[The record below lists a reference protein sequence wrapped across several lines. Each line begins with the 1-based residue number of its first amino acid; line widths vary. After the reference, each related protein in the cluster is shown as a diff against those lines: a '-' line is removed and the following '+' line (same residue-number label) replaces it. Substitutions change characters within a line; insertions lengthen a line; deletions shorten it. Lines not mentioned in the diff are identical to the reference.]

1 MFKIFFSALPKDAP
15 RNISFPRAGRFLRM
29 LGFLFLTILTGCLT
43 LPPLPKADL
52 SQSDWHIRQGE
63 AVWKPDRKSPEIAG
77 ELLLATRPDG
87 SSFVQFM
94 KTPFPFAITQTTS
107 NKWQAEFPP
116 QNKRFTAPGKPPVR
130 IIWFQLVNALTGKPL
145 ARGWSWHDTG
155 TNWTLKSTAGES
167 LEGYLSQ

>member
-1 MFKIFFSALPKDAP
+1 MFKFFFRPPPKARP
-15 RNISFPRAGRFLRM
+15 KNISFPCAGRFSRM
-29 LGFLFLTILTGCLT
+29 LGFLFLTTLCGCLT

-52 SQSDWHIRQGE
+52 SQPGWNLRQGE
-63 AVWKPDRKSPEIAG
+63 AVWKPDRKAPEIAG
-77 ELLLATRPDG
+77 ELLLATRLDG

-116 QNKRFTAPGKPPVR
+116 QNLRFTAPGKPPVR

-145 ARGWSWHDTG
+145 AKGWTWHDSG
-155 TNWTLKSTAGES
+155 TNWQLKSSSGES
-167 LEGYLSQ
+167 LEGYLSP